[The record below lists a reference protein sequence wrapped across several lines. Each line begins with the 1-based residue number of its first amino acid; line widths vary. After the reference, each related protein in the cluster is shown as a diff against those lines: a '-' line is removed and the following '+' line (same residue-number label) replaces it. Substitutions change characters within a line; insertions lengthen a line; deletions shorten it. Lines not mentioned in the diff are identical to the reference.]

1 MLGQRVDTTPVKHCP
16 LLDRECLQGKCQL
29 WVRFDRENGTA
40 VETCTFVMTPLLH
53 SQQIIETTRVEAAV
67 ESLRNKTVD
76 QQDQLLVAVRQLG
89 LLRAAGL
96 RLIAEARREL
106 PDTERDDRG
115 GAHA

>member
-1 MLGQRVDTTPVKHCP
+1 MLGQRVDTTPIKHCP
-16 LLDRECLQGKCQL
+16 FLDRACLQGECQL
-29 WVRFDRENGTA
+29 WVRFDKDNGTA

-89 LLRAAGL
+89 ILRAAGL
-96 RLIAEARREL
+96 RLIEQAQGRL
-106 PDTERDDRG
+106 PYRDG
-115 GAHA
+115 QEE